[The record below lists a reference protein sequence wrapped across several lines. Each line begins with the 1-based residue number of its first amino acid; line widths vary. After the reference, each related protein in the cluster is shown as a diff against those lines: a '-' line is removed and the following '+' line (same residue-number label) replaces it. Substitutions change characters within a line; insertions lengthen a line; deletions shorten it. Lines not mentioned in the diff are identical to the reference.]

1 MKILSFDRKPG
12 SETDCPLGVDILPDS
27 SIIKDGKPF
36 FIPSFS
42 QNWSYRLGF
51 AMRNG
56 RLGKNVGERFASRYL
71 DAMTLCVLPF
81 PDDAMASY
89 AGRQHGLLNIY
100 EGAIILGEWQPVND
114 SASPLIAAIGDYTVD
129 FSGEIENAWRL
140 FAKASA
146 IGVMKIGDII
156 VTCHDCFAR
165 ELPVDTLVEGTLN
178 GVTALH
184 FRIK

>member
-1 MKILSFDRKPG
+1 M
-12 SETDCPLGVDILPDS
+12 TVYLPS
-27 SIIKDGKPF
+27 
-36 FIPSFS
+36 
-42 QNWSYRLGF
+42 WELWY
-51 AMRNG
+51 
-56 RLGKNVGERFASRYL
+56 
-71 DAMTLCVLPF
+71 
-81 PDDAMASY
+81 
-89 AGRQHGLLNIY
+89 
-100 EGAIILGEWQPVND
+100 GEWQPVND

-129 FSGEIENAWRL
+129 FSGEIENAWQL